1 MIDVVNR
8 HGRTNKRVFASSQ
21 ALYSEKIL
29 VFLIGH
35 MLGCLYY
42 NITVELDNFCVDNDN
57 K

>member
-8 HGRTNKRVFASSQ
+8 HGRTNKRVFASQ
-21 ALYSEKIL
+21 ALCSEKML

-42 NITVELDNFCVDNDN
+42 NITVTVELDNFCVDP
-57 K
+57 